1 MTLRLTKK
9 YFKIVAMFSKILTFL
24 QLLWNTFLIVFVF
37 VCWVFSVFH
46 LNTISSLYTI
56 TRELIERSVNFTKPD
71 ELTRTEDNSVKRAYL
86 LNEIRNSDLLNTKR
100 RSSPNQI
107 RRPVIWLTVYGL
119 VVTIVP
125 PAAILSYSIYPCR
138 VLVIG
143 MILTI
148 HRTVSETSGTEFL
161 CVIYTKTRL
170 QMRLVSGG

>member
-1 MTLRLTKK
+1 
-9 YFKIVAMFSKILTFL
+9 
-24 QLLWNTFLIVFVF
+24 
-37 VCWVFSVFH
+37 
-46 LNTISSLYTI
+46 
-56 TRELIERSVNFTKPD
+56 
-71 ELTRTEDNSVKRAYL
+71 
-86 LNEIRNSDLLNTKR
+86 
-100 RSSPNQI
+100 
-107 RRPVIWLTVYGL
+107 